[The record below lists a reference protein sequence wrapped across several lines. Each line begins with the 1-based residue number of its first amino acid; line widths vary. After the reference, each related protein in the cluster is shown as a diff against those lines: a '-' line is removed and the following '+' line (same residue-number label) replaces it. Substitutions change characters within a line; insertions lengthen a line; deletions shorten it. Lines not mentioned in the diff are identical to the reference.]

1 MNKKRV
7 YTLLIILGVL
17 VLAVLFYVSIPYIAN
32 AATRPVKSFNK
43 EITAISCESE
53 DIPYVEA
60 YGNIYKGK
68 KVISL
73 FDLCEKKHKT
83 YYDTLCIYDNRAYFI
98 CSESDKTNK
107 QWCISSVD
115 LKTHIVQTHFVF
127 ENPAV
132 AYDDFMNLAEYSKR
146 NGYYFDGK
154 IVLNDYASVW
164 EYDLKSGSVKE
175 YGYDDFEFPVQEIYG
190 EYVGDNAIKIHTP
203 QWEKTFSFYDISQES
218 TGVSTVYS
226 FKDRKIRVTGCNF
239 INDFFVDNAI
249 QYINGKIYAFG
260 ECTDD
265 LGGAYAVLLEYDLQ
279 QNKWLYVTSIYTYSP
294 ASEAYI
300 IPSAS

>member
-1 MNKKRV
+1 M
-7 YTLLIILGVL
+7 
-17 VLAVLFYVSIPYIAN
+17 
-32 AATRPVKSFNK
+32 
-43 EITAISCESE
+43 

-127 ENPAV
+127 ENPAA

-146 NGYYFDGK
+146 NGYYFDGI

-164 EYDLKSGSVKE
+164 EYDLKSGSAKE

-190 EYVGDNAIKIHTP
+190 EYAGDNAIKIHTP

-294 ASEAYI
+294 ASKAYI

>member
-1 MNKKRV
+1 M
-7 YTLLIILGVL
+7 
-17 VLAVLFYVSIPYIAN
+17 PYASTQGISSLSQDIA
-32 AATRPVKSFNK
+32 
-43 EITAISCESE
+43 
-53 DIPYVEA
+53 
-60 YGNIYKGK
+60 
-68 KVISL
+68 VISL
-73 FDLCEKKHKT
+73 LKDLT
-83 YYDTLCIYDNRAYFI
+83 GR
-98 CSESDKTNK
+98 
-107 QWCISSVD
+107 
-115 LKTHIVQTHFVF
+115 
-127 ENPAV
+127 V
-132 AYDDFMNLAEYSKR
+132 AAF
-146 NGYYFDGK
+146 
-154 IVLNDYASVW
+154 ASVW
-164 EYDLKSGSVKE
+164 EYDLKSGSAKE

-190 EYVGDNAIKIHTP
+190 EYAGDNAIKIHTP

>member
-115 LKTHIVQTHFVF
+115 LKTHIIQTHFVF
-127 ENPAV
+127 ENPAA

-164 EYDLKSGSVKE
+164 EYDLKSGSAKE

-190 EYVGDNAIKIHTP
+190 EYAGDNAIKIHTP
-203 QWEKTFSFYDISQES
+203 QWEKTFSFYDISQELS
-218 TGVSTVYS
+218 L
-226 FKDRKIRVTGCNF
+226 IH
-239 INDFFVDNAI
+239 I
-249 QYINGKIYAFG
+249 
-260 ECTDD
+260 
-265 LGGAYAVLLEYDLQ
+265 
-279 QNKWLYVTSIYTYSP
+279 
-294 ASEAYI
+294 SE
-300 IPSAS
+300 PTRH

>member
-17 VLAVLFYVSIPYIAN
+17 VLAVLFYVSIPHIAN

-115 LKTHIVQTHFVF
+115 LKTHIIQTHFVF
-127 ENPAV
+127 ENPAA

-164 EYDLKSGSVKE
+164 EYD
-175 YGYDDFEFPVQEIYG
+175 
-190 EYVGDNAIKIHTP
+190 
-203 QWEKTFSFYDISQES
+203 
-218 TGVSTVYS
+218 
-226 FKDRKIRVTGCNF
+226 
-239 INDFFVDNAI
+239 
-249 QYINGKIYAFG
+249 
-260 ECTDD
+260 
-265 LGGAYAVLLEYDLQ
+265 
-279 QNKWLYVTSIYTYSP
+279 
-294 ASEAYI
+294 
-300 IPSAS
+300 

>member
-115 LKTHIVQTHFVF
+115 LKTHIIQTHFVF
-127 ENPAV
+127 ENPAA

-164 EYDLKSGSVKE
+164 EYDLKSGSA
-175 YGYDDFEFPVQEIYG
+175 
-190 EYVGDNAIKIHTP
+190 N
-203 QWEKTFSFYDISQES
+203 
-218 TGVSTVYS
+218 
-226 FKDRKIRVTGCNF
+226 RIR
-239 INDFFVDNAI
+239 
-249 QYINGKIYAFG
+249 
-260 ECTDD
+260 
-265 LGGAYAVLLEYDLQ
+265 L
-279 QNKWLYVTSIYTYSP
+279 
-294 ASEAYI
+294 
-300 IPSAS
+300 